1 MVDGNRQM
9 QARLFVG
16 VDGGGSR
23 TRARV
28 RADSGELLGEAEAE
42 AGNARLPQGYEENI
56 RACRL
61 AIAAAGLGEDAMARV
76 YAGFGLAG
84 TQQDTDLKNI
94 LDRPHPFAS
103 LTVDTDAYAAWLGA
117 FGGGDGAILILGT
130 GSCGLAVIDGQRIN
144 VGGWGLDIADDGS
157 GAALGRQAIR
167 RALWALEGMAP
178 LTPFAESVLADFG
191 GEAQNATIWAA
202 EAVPGDFAAYA
213 PRTFDYAERGDEL
226 AVAVVTKTAVEATM
240 LITRLRELGAQ
251 SVAMIGGLF
260 PRILPCLN
268 DSTRAVMVEPAADA
282 ADGAILMARRTLDG
296 IGTGRE

>member
-94 LDRPHPFAS
+94 LDRSPPALPVF
-103 LTVDTDAYAAWLGA
+103 W
-117 FGGGDGAILILGT
+117 
-130 GSCGLAVIDGQRIN
+130 SC
-144 VGGWGLDIADDGS
+144 
-157 GAALGRQAIR
+157 
-167 RALWALEGMAP
+167 RAQSRLP
-178 LTPFAESVLADFG
+178 
-191 GEAQNATIWAA
+191 
-202 EAVPGDFAAYA
+202 
-213 PRTFDYAERGDEL
+213 PRSF
-226 AVAVVTKTAVEATM
+226 TAVGTM
-240 LITRLRELGAQ
+240 YNLA
-251 SVAMIGGLF
+251 
-260 PRILPCLN
+260 
-268 DSTRAVMVEPAADA
+268 
-282 ADGAILMARRTLDG
+282 
-296 IGTGRE
+296 